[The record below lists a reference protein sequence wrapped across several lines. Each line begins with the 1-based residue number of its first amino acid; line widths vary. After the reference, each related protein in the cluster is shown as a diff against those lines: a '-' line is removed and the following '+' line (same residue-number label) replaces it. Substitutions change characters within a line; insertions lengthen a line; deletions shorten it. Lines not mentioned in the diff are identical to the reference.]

1 MGSALKRRRRACYRF
16 QNEVPAV
23 TTLSSDAADGRFRS
37 SRVRSGT
44 SFPDARLPHRGAS
57 NETSAECDVLAESKK
72 PNAQTGL
79 RGCGR
84 AELAGILRGA
94 GPMLVSVPG
103 SGLALLRCNLRVAFV
118 GMNAAHI
125 PWSYLWASSRLW
137 LEEHWRAKRPT
148 LYDKA
153 GISGLAS
160 LSY

>member
-1 MGSALKRRRRACYRF
+1 MQC
-16 QNEVPAV
+16 
-23 TTLSSDAADGRFRS
+23 TTGIAD
-37 SRVRSGT
+37 
-44 SFPDARLPHRGAS
+44 
-57 NETSAECDVLAESKK
+57 N
-72 PNAQTGL
+72 
-79 RGCGR
+79 GR
-84 AELAGILRGA
+84 AKLDFAVADERSWPEFFDALVR
-94 GPMLVSVPG
+94 MVVSVPG